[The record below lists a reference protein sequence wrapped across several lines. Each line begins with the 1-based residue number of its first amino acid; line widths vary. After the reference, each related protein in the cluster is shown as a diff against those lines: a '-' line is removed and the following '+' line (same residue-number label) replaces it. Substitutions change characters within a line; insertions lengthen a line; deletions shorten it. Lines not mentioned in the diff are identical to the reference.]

1 MIAEITRRKIDG
13 WRFGLP
19 AQPQAGAEVVFTG
32 IVRDTEDGRRIG
44 ALVYEHY
51 EGMAQRELEKLA
63 LEAAERF
70 GIIDLHCVHRVGV
83 IPVHEAAIVVL
94 VRSRHRAEGFAAA
107 SWFMD
112 RLKEVVPIWKTGS
125 TEP

>member
-13 WRFGLP
+13 WRFGLL

-51 EGMAQRELEKLA
+51 
-63 LEAAERF
+63 
-70 GIIDLHCVHRVGV
+70 
-83 IPVHEAAIVVL
+83 
-94 VRSRHRAEGFAAA
+94 
-107 SWFMD
+107 
-112 RLKEVVPIWKTGS
+112 
-125 TEP
+125 